1 MDFVLLKAA
10 EDINKIIEGENP
22 NILLQLSDLRDKY
35 IAEFE
40 ALESEYFNQQGV
52 EYDCASRY

>member
-52 EYDCASRY
+52 GYDCASRN